1 MQPISVDSFS
11 KNCAKYTGKYLC
23 WSLFLMK
30 FQALRPANLLKNDP
44 SRGVFRCTLCSFSKN
59 CVYKNW
65 LLKTILRLSHLFIFF
80 FFSKKVFKNPYFAEY
95 LQIVASESVNIK
107 CIFSFLTGHSLV
119 SKGSI
124 RYYSKRT
131 HLDMFRSHLSLS
143 NTKVLKKKGAF
154 FINITMDS
162 IRKPEA
168 N

>member
-1 MQPISVDSFS
+1 MIPAEVFFGVL
-11 KNCAKYTGKYLC
+11 CA
-23 WSLFLMK
+23 
-30 FQALRPANLLKNDP
+30 
-44 SRGVFRCTLCSFSKN
+44 VF
-59 CVYKNW
+59 
-65 LLKTILRLSHLFIFF
+65 LKTVCTKIGCLKQSFDLAIYLFIY

>member
-1 MQPISVDSFS
+1 
-11 KNCAKYTGKYLC
+11 
-23 WSLFLMK
+23 MK
-30 FQALRPANLLKNDP
+30 FQTLRPANLLKNDP

-59 CVYKNW
+59 YVHKNW
-65 LLKTILRLSHLFIFF
+65 LHKTILGL

-107 CIFSFLTGHSLV
+107 CIFSFLTGHSLE
-119 SKGSI
+119 SKGST

-143 NTKVLKKKGAF
+143 NTKVLKKKGTF

>member
-1 MQPISVDSFS
+1 MIPAEVFFGVL
-11 KNCAKYTGKYLC
+11 CA
-23 WSLFLMK
+23 
-30 FQALRPANLLKNDP
+30 
-44 SRGVFRCTLCSFSKN
+44 VF
-59 CVYKNW
+59 
-65 LLKTILRLSHLFIFF
+65 LKTVCTKIGCIKQSLDLAIYFLFF
-80 FFSKKVFKNPYFAEY
+80 FFSKKVFKNPYFAEF

-107 CIFSFLTGHSLV
+107 CIFSFLTGHSLE

-131 HLDMFRSHLSLS
+131 HFDMFRSHLSLS
-143 NTKVLKKKGAF
+143 NTKVLKKKGTF

>member
-1 MQPISVDSFS
+1 MIPAEVFFGVL
-11 KNCAKYTGKYLC
+11 CA
-23 WSLFLMK
+23 
-30 FQALRPANLLKNDP
+30 
-44 SRGVFRCTLCSFSKN
+44 VF
-59 CVYKNW
+59 
-65 LLKTILRLSHLFIFF
+65 LKTMCTKIGCIKQSLDF

-107 CIFSFLTGHSLV
+107 CIFSFLTGHSLE
-119 SKGSI
+119 SKGST

-143 NTKVLKKKGAF
+143 NTKVLKKKGTF